1 MSYFP
6 MFIEL
11 NGRRCL
17 VVGGG
22 GIALHKIRV
31 LKEFG
36 ADVLVVSPTVLP
48 EILELKGV
56 SYRRKSFDRS
66 DLAGQELV
74 VAATDDA
81 EQNRRI
87 SELCREKHIPVNAVD
102 QIKDCSFIF
111 PAYLKEGEVVA
122 AFSSGGQSPATVQY
136 LKEAMRQVLTP
147 LLSET
152 ADRLGKIRPRVREEI
167 GRQSDR
173 KEVYRRILRRA
184 LESGEPPSEDEMA
197 RMIASYQKQD
207 SSRVLSEQGN
217 NRIKQSGDRMD
228 VKSREL
234 FEAAKRHIPGGVNSP
249 VRAFQNA
256 GRTPRFIVSGNG
268 SRITDADGNEMI
280 DYVCSWGAGIFGHA
294 PKRVVEKVQA
304 ACGRGLTFGAP
315 TEHEVVLAELIAESV
330 PSMEVS
336 RLVSSGTEAV
346 MSAVRTAR
354 GYTGRDKIVKFQGCY
369 HGHSDGLLVKAGSA
383 ALTTSVPDSA
393 GVPWDYTR
401 HTLIAQYNDKDSV
414 EELFVSYPN
423 EIAAVIV
430 EPVAANMGVVL
441 PEPGFLEFLR
451 EITKRSGALLIFDE
465 VITGFRLARGGAQ
478 EYYGVTPDLTT
489 LGKIVGGGMPIGAYG
504 GRREIMEM
512 VSPVGPVYQA
522 GTLSGNPI
530 AVTAGIETLTML
542 KEDPG
547 IYQRLSDQTEKIK
560 HAVTDAAGGQV
571 CVNQIGSLLSVFF
584 TSARVTDYKS
594 AAASDTVRYA
604 DCFGYLLDHGIYTAP
619 SQFEAMF
626 VSDAHSQEDIACIC
640 RVFSEYFLEN

>member
-122 AFSSGGQSPATVQY
+122 AFSSGGQSPATAQY

-414 EELFVSYPN
+414 EELFVLYPN

-451 EITKRSGALLIFDE
+451 EITKR
-465 VITGFRLARGGAQ
+465 
-478 EYYGVTPDLTT
+478 
-489 LGKIVGGGMPIGAYG
+489 GAYG